1 MSFSIQLNEQEEKLF
16 KSYADFHG
24 ISLDEA
30 FKNAVLEKIVDE
42 YDIVLA
48 EQAHNEFVKD
58 PQTVSHEKLMKELG
72 LWVVIYSPSRI
83 LCDIEYNIN
92 Y

>member
-24 ISLDEA
+24 ISLEEA
-30 FKNAVLEKIVDE
+30 FKNAMLEKIEDE

-58 PQTVSHEKLMKELG
+58 PQTVSHEELIKELG
-72 LWVVIYSPSRI
+72 FEL
-83 LCDIEYNIN
+83 
-92 Y
+92 